1 MGSAIESLVVRA
13 KEGDQNSLEELVRNI
28 QDLVYGL
35 ALRMLSHPADAED
48 ATQEILVKVVT
59 HLGSFRQES
68 AFTTW
73 VYRIASNHLLRSG
86 CKTAVWSKRVISRP
100 K

>member
-1 MGSAIESLVVRA
+1 MGSAIESLVERA
-13 KEGDQNSLEELVRNI
+13 KEGDQNALEELVRHI
-28 QDLVYGL
+28 QDPVYGL

-59 HLGSFRQES
+59 HLVSFRQES

-73 VYRIASNHLLRSG
+73 VYRIASNHLI
-86 CKTAVWSKRVISRP
+86 TNNKRRP
-100 K
+100 VGI